1 MVGID
6 SAAGTEE
13 VLRCAGMETVA
24 RQCVLTLQDPDPTH
38 FRHGH
43 DGAAHAAIRARA
55 AEDRIKAI
63 AERRLKTHR
72 AAMALPGPHVGVVH
86 HVACIS
92 CSRTALACTLYSSM
106 LRMHSGSVARMSAAI
121 CGSSGPRDRRARP
134 GYG

>member
-24 RQCVLTLQDPDPTH
+24 RQRILALQDPDPAH

-43 DGAAHAAIRARA
+43 DSAAHAAIRARA
-55 AEDRIKAI
+55 AEDRTKAI
-63 AERRLKTHR
+63 AKRRLKTHR
-72 AAMALPGPHVGVVH
+72 AAMALASPNVRVVH

-92 CSRTALACTLYSSM
+92 CSD
-106 LRMHSGSVARMSAAI
+106 GF
-121 CGSSGPRDRRARP
+121 
-134 GYG
+134 

>member
-24 RQCVLTLQDPDPTH
+24 RQRILALQDPDPAH

-43 DGAAHAAIRARA
+43 DGAAHSAVRACA
-55 AEDRIKAI
+55 AEDRIEAI

-72 AAMALPGPHVGVVH
+72 AAMALPGPNLFAVH
-86 HVACIS
+86 HVACVS
-92 CSRTALACTLYSSM
+92 CFRAALSCTLYSSM

-121 CGSSGPRDRRARP
+121 CGSNGPGCRCAHP